1 MATTTIL
8 DIVKVSE
15 LAVVNRLTDTDYLIV
30 NDVQDSGVVES
41 KTIVINDLAI
51 SVSERTSL
59 RQLKDVSPV
68 SPGANQIL
76 RWNGSEWAP
85 SNESDEWT

>member
-15 LAVVNRLTDTDYLIV
+15 LAVVNRLTDNDYLIV
-30 NDVQDSGVVES
+30 NDVQASGVVES

-51 SVSERTSL
+51 SVAERTRL
-59 RQLKDVSPV
+59 RNLLDVSTSTLP
-68 SPGANQIL
+68 
-76 RWNGSEWAP
+76 
-85 SNESDEWT
+85 